1 MKFRKIVSSLLI
13 AGMLISA
20 IPFAGTAVFSEEKK
34 MQFDDVAYTAVNW
47 FYDDVKAVFD
57 AGLMDGKSERIFAPN
72 EQLTRAQAV
81 TVLARMNGIGKNN
94 GSHAPTGFS
103 DADAEAWY
111 AGYIRWAKN
120 NNVSDGYPEGT
131 FRPDDFV
138 SREELATLLARYIRE
153 NKIALED
160 DPLTGEFA
168 DKEEIGDWAKDDV
181 DYIRTKGL
189 IDGKGEGKFAPKDTA
204 TRAEMARIL
213 NRIMTNQPDPV
224 QKALSDIE
232 ALQCEEHDGV
242 IHITTNTHRLSSV
255 RIAQVLA
262 EEIGLNQEKYS
273 IELYTQLSYD
283 INAHEKDDYVPQES
297 FCLDELWYDRLS
309 IIDNETGEVL
319 SKINDVIIA
328 LYRVNSLGDRYYV
341 GQCPEEIGD
350 PVMEDVWD
358 NMEDLYVFNADGKI
372 CIPRSASG
380 SKKDFSQYFT
390 EVLLGVYDDIR
401 VGYHNSVYKLN
412 ISDDEFA
419 KVSALRSEGGE
430 CTVTATLENTYIDL
444 ESEPRELE
452 LVVMTNDMSRQ
463 LTRDI
468 QSDMSEKLIELRSLM
483 AQCEELGIPT
493 DYETVAVQVIELFV
507 DQYLDDYISKSDF
520 ERLTYVELTLGEL
533 YDKAKTDLE
542 GYLSGEKEPK
552 NVPRYVT
559 SDNMEIDGY
568 TLLAQTV
575 DSYGNEKKRPVYFYG
590 WGDGYAM
597 NTHEMPNYSDLG
609 VNAYEYMELYM
620 FDIIRTP
627 NSVDEKGISKDG
639 HYVVDTGL
647 LEKHLKVFE
656 EAEQNNIAIT
666 LVIIRGGGRLQKTVV
681 DSYNDP
687 TLYHETDDTISFLNI
702 NLEHEKTKE
711 MVEAYL
717 RAVVPMVAEYKSLN
731 NIVLANEPGLKPAS
745 YGDTYLPKWRE
756 FLAERY
762 ESVDKLNEVYSS
774 SYASFEEVPIPVR
787 EDLFD
792 DNAYAY
798 DGMSFAAKVHSDF
811 HRWEAGIVKELAPNI
826 PISTKIQN
834 NESDRGMKQT
844 GTRHEY
850 WSDFQEL
857 GGIDYGADSALAYDH
872 VAGAYDAPVVDSEV
886 HILRDSGYLT
896 FTPATDRYMDRV
908 IWRGFIHHMG
918 VGTIWSWDY
927 WPDTGN
933 YKKSNYTSRPKTL
946 YNVGAVTLDL
956 NRLSY
961 EINAIETTEA
971 DIALL
976 YSYPSRQYMGGRGSD
991 SINDVY
997 TACLYSGEQ
1006 VRIVSEE
1013 QIEKINKCKVLI
1025 IPESE
1030 NVSENTLKAIY
1041 QFAENGGKI
1050 IMVGR
1055 DSLKKDDF
1063 NQEHT
1068 SDLPRIIKE
1077 LSTVIDVQPNV
1088 NAYKAVFEKYLDKND
1103 FQNVWLIDAET
1114 GETVKNSTE
1123 WQSAE
1128 YNGHTVV
1135 TAYSMGIT
1143 KPMSVKLIIN
1153 GEVVTSSRELRSGD
1167 MYGETFMLY
1176 PDTPI
1181 LLQADAA
1188 APSINLEKPQTQT
1201 SGDYTYKVDDGKAT
1215 IVSYSGNG
1223 GEVTIPAV
1231 LNGMPVGGIG
1241 AYAFS
1246 GNDKLTSVTLE
1257 NGITSVGNG
1266 AFSNC
1271 SSLKNVS
1278 IPDSVTDIGECAFY
1292 FDAVLENVTLGKA
1305 KSIGERAFE
1314 KCYSLKN
1321 VSLPSTV
1328 TVIGEYAFTDCDGLE
1343 AVSVPD
1349 SVEAIGDYAFLRCSS
1364 LQSFTFPTSL
1374 TKLGVAAFRDCSNL
1388 SGEINIPYGITDI
1401 EYYAFANCK
1410 SITNVKLAN
1419 SVLQIDENAFYNCK
1433 SLEDVELPNSL
1444 LYIGR
1449 RAFEG
1454 TKLTSIYLPD
1464 SVMHLGD
1471 GFSNAKEIYV
1481 GYKCMT
1487 GKNSYNSNTW
1497 YFEEGSIAQQ
1507 LIDSG
1512 VFSGKYE
1519 ILNREEHH
1527 IHTPG
1532 PEATAVTHQTCTKCG
1547 AVLARAH

>member
-1 MKFRKIVSSLLI
+1 MKFRKIVSSLLS
-13 AGMLISA
+13 AGMLLSSV
-20 IPFAGTAVFSEEKK
+20 PFVGSVTFAEEKK
-34 MQFDDVAYTAVNW
+34 MQFDDVTNTAADW

-57 AGLMDGKSERIFAPN
+57 AGLMDGKSEKIFAPN

-111 AGYIRWAKN
+111 AGYVRWAKN

-131 FRPDDFV
+131 FRPNDFV
-138 SREELATLLARYIRE
+138 SREELAALLARYIRE
-153 NKIALED
+153 NRLALEEE
-160 DPLTGEFA
+160 PLTDEFS
-168 DKEEIGDWAKDDV
+168 DKDEIAVWAKDDIG
-181 DYIRTKGL
+181 YIRTKGL

-224 QKALSDIE
+224 EKALADIE
-232 ALQCEEHDGV
+232 DMQCEEHDGM
-242 IHITTNTHRLSSV
+242 IHLTTNTYRLSSV
-255 RIAQVLA
+255 RIAQILA

-273 IELYTQLSYD
+273 IDLYTPMSYD
-283 INAHEKDDYVPQES
+283 VNTEDNIPIES
-297 FCLDELWYDRLS
+297 FSLDELYYDKLS
-309 IIDNETGEVL
+309 IIDNDTGEVL
-319 SKINDVIIA
+319 GKINDICIA
-328 LYRVNSLGDRYYV
+328 LYRVNSLDDRYYI

-350 PVMEDVWD
+350 PIMEDVWD
-358 NMEDLYVFNADGKI
+358 NMEGLYVFNTDGKI
-372 CIPRSASG
+372 RIPHSATG
-380 SKKDFSQYFT
+380 SKNDFSQYFT

-430 CTVTATLENTYIDL
+430 CTVTATLQNTYIDL
-444 ESEPRELE
+444 ESEPRELN
-452 LVVMTNDMSRQ
+452 LIVMTNDMSRQ
-463 LTRDI
+463 LIQDI
-468 QSDMSEKLIELRSLM
+468 QADMSTKLIELRSLM
-483 AQCEELGIPT
+483 AQCEEAGIPT
-493 DYETVAVQVIELFV
+493 DYETAAVQVIELFV
-507 DQYLDDYISKSDF
+507 DQYLADYFSKSDF
-520 ERLTYVELTLGEL
+520 ERLTYVERSLCEI
-533 YDKAKTDLE
+533 YDKAKADLE

-559 SDNMEIDGY
+559 SDDMEIDGY

-575 DSYGNEKKRPVYFYG
+575 DSYGNEEKRPVYFYG

-597 NTHEMPNYSDLG
+597 NTHEMPNYSDFG

-627 NSVDEKGISKDG
+627 NSVDEKGISEDG
-639 HYVVDTGL
+639 HYVVDTTL
-647 LEKHLKVFE
+647 LEKHLKVLE

-666 LVIIRGGGRLQKTVV
+666 LVIIRGGGRLQQPVV
-681 DSYNDP
+681 DSYDDP
-687 TLYHETDDTISFLNI
+687 TLYHTTDDTISFLNI

-717 RAVVPMVAEYKSLN
+717 RAVVPMVVEYKSLN
-731 NIVLANEPGLKPAS
+731 NIVLANEPSLKPSS

-762 ESVDKLNEVYSS
+762 EKIDKLNEAYDS
-774 SYASFEEVPIPVR
+774 SYNSFDEVPLPIR
-787 EDLFD
+787 EDMFD
-792 DNAYAY
+792 DDAYAY
-798 DGMSFAAKVHSDF
+798 DGLVFGAQVHSDF
-811 HRWEAGIVKELAPNI
+811 HRWEASIVKELAPNI
-826 PISTKIQN
+826 PISTKITC
-834 NESDRGMKQT
+834 NESDRGLKQQNNVI
-844 GTRHEY
+844 EY

-857 GGIDYGADSALAYDH
+857 GGCDYGADSALAYDH
-872 VAGAYDAPVVDSEV
+872 IAGAYDAPVVDSEV

-908 IWRGFIHHMG
+908 VWRGFMHHMG

-927 WPDTGN
+927 WPEAGN
-933 YKKSNYTSRPKTL
+933 YKTSNYTSRPKTL

-961 EINAIETTEA
+961 EVDAIVSAEE

-976 YSYPSRQYMGGRGSD
+976 YSTASRQYMGGRGTD

-997 TACLYSGEQ
+997 TACLYSGEK

-1025 IPESE
+1025 IPEAE

-1041 QFAENGGKI
+1041 EFAENGGKI

-1063 NQEHT
+1063 NMPHE

-1077 LSTVIDVQPNV
+1077 ISTVIDVQPNV
-1088 NAYKAVFEKYLDKND
+1088 NEYKAIFEKYLDKNNLQD
-1103 FQNVWLIDAET
+1103 VWLIDAET

-1128 YNGHTVV
+1128 YDGHTVV

-1143 KPMSVKLIIN
+1143 KPMAVKLVIN
-1153 GEVVTSSRELRSGD
+1153 GEVFTSSRELRSGD

-1181 LLQADAA
+1181 LLQTDAV
-1188 APSINLEKPQTQT
+1188 APTNNARKPQTQT
-1201 SGDYTYKVDDGKAT
+1201 SGDFTYMVEDEKAT
-1215 IVSYSGNG
+1215 IVLYSGDAAD
-1223 GEVTIPAV
+1223 VTIPAA
-1231 LNGMPVGGIG
+1231 LNGISVGGIG
-1241 AYAFS
+1241 AYALS
-1246 GNDKLTSVTLE
+1246 GNCNIESVTVS

-1314 KCYSLKN
+1314 KCFSLKN

-1343 AVSVPD
+1343 SVSVPD

-1374 TKLGVAAFRDCSNL
+1374 TKLGVAAFRDCSSL
-1388 SGEINIPYGITDI
+1388 SGEIDIPYGITDI

-1410 SITNVKLAN
+1410 SITSVKLAN

-1547 AVLARAH
+1547 AVLARAHWSK